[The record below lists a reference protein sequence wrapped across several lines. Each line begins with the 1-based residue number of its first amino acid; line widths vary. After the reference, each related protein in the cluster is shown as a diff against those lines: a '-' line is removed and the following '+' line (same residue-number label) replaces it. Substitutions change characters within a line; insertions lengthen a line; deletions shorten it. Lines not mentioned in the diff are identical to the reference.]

1 MYELIRRNIRKP
13 CKGEVCLSE
22 VDWIDEDS
30 HIWAAVVSSTADDHT
45 GMAAPGWTMCGP
57 NLQTNNVITITIRTP
72 KCDITRPNILRN
84 NYTVIAA
91 LHFSPHQSFS
101 LTSQVT
107 SRHWIVP
114 PVHPALDERF
124 RGVIVLRGH
133 PSKSGLVKVIRLK
146 SEAMGVIISDAGFL
160 PLFGGG
166 GDRGEQAFRLFF
178 VPLQE
183 SLCLFSG

>member
-1 MYELIRRNIRKP
+1 MVTIVSVVPVTIVALVLVNLILVAVIVLVLVTLIPISELLWCP
-13 CKGEVCLSE
+13 VLL
-22 VDWIDEDS
+22 
-30 HIWAAVVSSTADDHT
+30 
-45 GMAAPGWTMCGP
+45 M
-57 NLQTNNVITITIRTP
+57 TIRVWLLLVEP
-72 KCDITRPNILRN
+72 CVVP
-84 NYTVIAA
+84 
-91 LHFSPHQSFS
+91 
-101 LTSQVT
+101 TSQVT

-178 VPLQE
+178 IPLQE